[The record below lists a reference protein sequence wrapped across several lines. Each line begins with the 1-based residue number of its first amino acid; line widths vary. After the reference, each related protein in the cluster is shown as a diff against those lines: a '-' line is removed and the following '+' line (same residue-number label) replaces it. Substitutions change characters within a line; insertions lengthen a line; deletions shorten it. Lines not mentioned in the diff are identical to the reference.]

1 MFNFN
6 GEILSNSEKALSLDN
21 RGFNYGD
28 GLFESLRVV
37 HNKIMFWEDHY
48 FRLMASMRIMRM
60 EIPKEFS
67 PEFLENKILEVIAA
81 NNQEKEPARI
91 KINVFRKAGGLY
103 TPKTRDIGYCIRSS
117 SLENAFYQLPQEKC
131 TVELFKDHYVNAGL
145 LSTLKSTNKAINV
158 LAGIYASENK
168 YENLLL
174 LNHNKMVVEA
184 INGNLF
190 LVRDNHIKTP
200 PLTDGCLNGIF
211 RKKLIESLKKSEEY
225 EFIEESISP
234 FELQKAD
241 ELLITN
247 SIQGIIP
254 ISKYRKKEYTNTV
267 AADLLK
273 KINTLARLG

>member
-1 MFNFN
+1 MFNFD

-21 RGFNYGD
+21 RAFNYGD

-67 PEFLENKILEVIAA
+67 PEFLENQILALVAA
-81 NNQEKEPARI
+81 NNLEKKPARV

-103 TPKTRDIGYCIRSS
+103 TPQTREIGYCIRTDN
-117 SLENAFYQLPQEKC
+117 LEKAFYELSEKNC
-131 TVELFKDHYVNAGL
+131 RVELFKDHYLNNGL

-168 YENLLL
+168 YDNLLL
-174 LNHNKMVVEA
+174 LNHQKMVVEA

-190 LVRDNHIKTP
+190 LVKENKIKTP
-200 PLTDGCLNGIF
+200 PLTDGCLDGIF
-211 RKKLIESLKKSEEY
+211 RKKVIEVLKKNEDY
-225 EFIEESISP
+225 EIVEESISP

-254 ISKYRKKEYTNTV
+254 VSSYRKKEYTKTV